1 MENVEAVTDFI
12 FLDSKITADGDC
24 SHEIKRHLL
33 LGRTAMTNPDNA
45 LKRRAITLP
54 TKVCI
59 VKAMVFPVV
68 RHGLVLKKAEDQRT
82 DAFKLWCWR
91 RFLIRWLDGIT
102 DSVDMSLSK
111 LWKMVKDR
119 EAWRLHFMRLQKV
132 GHN

>member
-1 MENVEAVTDFI
+1 
-12 FLDSKITADGDC
+12 
-24 SHEIKRHLL
+24 
-33 LGRTAMTNPDNA
+33 MTNV
-45 LKRRAITLP
+45 LKNRDITLP

-102 DSVDMSLSK
+102 DSVDMSLS
-111 LWKMVKDR
+111 
-119 EAWRLHFMRLQKV
+119 RLQERV
-132 GHN
+132 GDRGAWCAAVHGVTESWTRLSN

>member
-1 MENVEAVTDFI
+1 
-12 FLDSKITADGDC
+12 
-24 SHEIKRHLL
+24 
-33 LGRTAMTNPDNA
+33 MTNLDII
-45 LKRRAITLP
+45 LKGRDITLA

-102 DSVDMSLSK
+102 DSVDMSLS
-111 LWKMVKDR
+111 
-119 EAWRLHFMRLQKV
+119 RLQERV
-132 GHN
+132 GDRGAWQAAADGVTKSWTSLGD

>member
-1 MENVEAVTDFI
+1 MTNLENV
-12 FLDSKITADGDC
+12 
-24 SHEIKRHLL
+24 
-33 LGRTAMTNPDNA
+33 
-45 LKRRAITLP
+45 LKNRDITLP

-102 DSVDMSLSK
+102 DSVDMSLS
-111 LWKMVKDR
+111 
-119 EAWRLHFMRLQKV
+119 RLQERV
-132 GHN
+132 GDRGACVLQSMGSQKAGHDLATERQNS